1 MNQGILLRAPTS
13 GWASSVFGD
22 LLPGGHAAVFGGF
35 RIPLE
40 AEDAGLVVRD
50 CLLVLGPVV
59 HRVWLLR
66 KPCTEATVAAQVL
79 ATGTGAMWIDGCRV
93 YTDWN
98 EADRPDSWKRAG
110 FTAKPGAEKIAA
122 PPGQGINCHPLGR
135 WPTNVLFVHLPG
147 CQREGSR
154 KVKGGNDPRRRDG
167 TLNHGEFWGKNR
179 STVHTSGH
187 SGFGDGEGFET
198 VPAWSCTE
206 GCPIWALDQQSG
218 ETTNTRH
225 MSYKRSGEGFIGS
238 LPDKPESRWWVQETG
253 YASRFFPQ
261 FTSEDDL
268 DQWLLR
274 LILGPPT

>member
-122 PPGQGINCHPLGR
+122 PPG
-135 WPTNVLFVHLPG
+135 
-147 CQREGSR
+147 
-154 KVKGGNDPRRRDG
+154 KG
-167 TLNHGEFWGKNR
+167 
-179 STVHTSGH
+179 STVILLV
-187 SGFGDGEGFET
+187 DGRPTCFSFTFLAVSVRGQGRSRGAT
-198 VPAWSCTE
+198 T
-206 GCPIWALDQQSG
+206 LDG
-218 ETTNTRH
+218 VTAR
-225 MSYKRSGEGFIGS
+225 
-238 LPDKPESRWWVQETG
+238 
-253 YASRFFPQ
+253 
-261 FTSEDDL
+261 
-268 DQWLLR
+268 
-274 LILGPPT
+274 